1 LGSGARLRG
10 DASAISL
17 LSIVQNNATRE
28 PAHTGARRAGEQ
40 LAGATRS
47 KDFFNRP
54 IFNDKEATKINE
66 LNNNSEQQP
75 ARSGVFGHNFVFLS
89 KRIHVL

>member
-1 LGSGARLRG
+1 MHLGTKESVFSRPIF
-10 DASAISL
+10 DWIT
-17 LSIVQNNATRE
+17 SI
-28 PAHTGARRAGEQ
+28 HS
-40 LAGATRS
+40 GATRS